1 MGYCRLGTAGCR
13 LKTMSKLPWHGPLFP
28 VKGHL
33 AERYALALRH
43 IAKRDCPLQE
53 FSVDRLGWSPQ
64 LAAKLG
70 DDYLGDAALRYA
82 IILSPDQSAAPPVYR
97 RFSYEAA
104 LIEQV
109 YLQARPSLLNLVEYE
124 PVVVEIDGGITFCR
138 VAGDLL
144 GVQAALARVDTPR
157 ATLAQTRQLLE
168 LGHGLGEKVRLLDD
182 GYIDQ
187 MLALVKQ
194 VGDPRRRPLPP
205 GIRVAVGSLWA
216 DVDGSAYVLRPPAGG
231 SRAILLIATRPGK
244 PGRGMAVTP
253 LELGEPRVVDILS
266 QEGFLH
272 YNNAPTLLPKRLGE
286 LEVDALLSSGGSV
299 PAADA
304 TARRRQL
311 AGSQAAQAALPQ
323 LYWELD
329 AEQKR
334 LASGGSLDPAHLSVE
349 ARWALATPAREPDVV
364 GHLLARFV
372 RYDYRLMVHHHRR
385 IVEAEWGRY
394 SAAKRRYLA
403 ATFPYMVQGFVDPPA
418 N

>member
-1 MGYCRLGTAGCR
+1 
-13 LKTMSKLPWHGPLFP
+13 MSKLPWHGPLFP
-28 VKGHL
+28 VKGL
-33 AERYALALRH
+33 LTERYALALKH
-43 IAKRDCPLQE
+43 LTKLDCPLQE
-53 FSVDRLGWSPQ
+53 FSIDRLGWSPQ

-82 IILSPDQSAAPPVYR
+82 IILSPDQSAAPPVHR

-109 YLQARPSLLNLVEYE
+109 YLQARPSLLNLVENE
-124 PVVVEIDGGITFCR
+124 PVVIELDAGLTFCR
-138 VAGDLL
+138 AAGDLL
-144 GVQAALARVDTPR
+144 GIQAALARVDTPR
-157 ATLAQTRQLLE
+157 ATLAHTRELLE

-187 MLALVKQ
+187 MLALVHA

-205 GIRVAVGSLWA
+205 GIRLAVGSLWG
-216 DVDGSAYVLRPPAGG
+216 DVDGSAYVLRPAAG
-231 SRAILLIATRPGK
+231 SPRPTLLIATRPSK
-244 PGRGMAVTP
+244 VGRGMAVTP
-253 LELGEPRVVDILS
+253 LELDEPRVIDVLS

-272 YNNAPTLLPKRLGE
+272 YNNAAMLLPKRLGE
-286 LEVDALLSSGGSV
+286 LEIDALLASGTV
-299 PAADA
+299 APATDSI
-304 TARRRQL
+304 ARRRQL
-311 AGSQAAQAALPQ
+311 AGNKAAQDALPQ

-329 AEQKR
+329 AEQKQV
-334 LASGGSLDPAHLSVE
+334 AFGGTLDPAELSVA
-349 ARWALATPAREPDVV
+349 ARWALATPARAPDVV

-394 SAAKRRYLA
+394 SESKQRYLA
-403 ATFPYMVQGFVDPPA
+403 ATFPYMIQGFVHPPA

>member
-1 MGYCRLGTAGCR
+1 
-13 LKTMSKLPWHGPLFP
+13 MSKLPWHGPLFP
-28 VKGHL
+28 VKGL
-33 AERYALALRH
+33 LTERYALALKH
-43 IAKRDCPLQE
+43 VAKLDCPLQE
-53 FSVDRLGWSPQ
+53 FSIDRLGWSLQ

-109 YLQARPSLLNLVEYE
+109 YLQARPSLLNLVEHE
-124 PVVVEIDGGITFCR
+124 PVVVELDAGITFCR

-144 GVQAALARVDTPR
+144 GIQAALARVDTPR
-157 ATLAQTRQLLE
+157 ATLAHTRQLLE

-187 MLALVKQ
+187 MLTLVKD

-205 GIRVAVGSLWA
+205 GIRLSVGSLWG
-216 DVDGSAYVLRPPAGG
+216 DVDGSAYVLRPAAG
-231 SRAILLIATRPGK
+231 STRPTLLIATRPSK
-244 PGRGMAVTP
+244 IGRGMAVTP
-253 LELGEPRVVDILS
+253 LELDEPRVINVLC

-272 YNNAPTLLPKRLGE
+272 YNNAAMLLPKRLGE
-286 LEVDALLSSGGSV
+286 LEIDALLACGDAA
-299 PAADA
+299 PASDS

-311 AGSQAAQAALPQ
+311 AGNKAAQAALPQ

-329 AEQKR
+329 AEQKQVTF
-334 LASGGSLDPAHLSVE
+334 GGTLDPADLSVA

-372 RYDYRLMVHHHRR
+372 RYDYRLLAHHHRR
-385 IVEAEWGRY
+385 IVEAEWDRY
-394 SAAKRRYLA
+394 SESKQRYLM
-403 ATFPYMVQGFVDPPA
+403 ATFPYMIEGFVHPPA

>member
-1 MGYCRLGTAGCR
+1 
-13 LKTMSKLPWHGPLFP
+13 MSKLPWHGPLFP

-33 AERYALALRH
+33 AERYALALKH

-53 FSVDRLGWSPQ
+53 FNVDRLGWSPQ

-82 IILSPDQSAAPPVYR
+82 IILSPDQSAAPPVHR

-104 LIEQV
+104 LIEEV
-109 YLQARPSLLNLVEYE
+109 YLQARPALLNLVEYE

-144 GVQAALARVDTPR
+144 GIHAALARVDTPR
-157 ATLAQTRQLLE
+157 ATLAHTRELLE
-168 LGHGLGEKVRLLDD
+168 LGHGLGDKVRLLDD

-187 MLALVKQ
+187 MLALVKE

-205 GIRVAVGSLWA
+205 GIRVAIGSLWG
-216 DVDGSAYVLRPPAGG
+216 DVDGSAYVLRPPPG
-231 SRAILLIATRPGK
+231 SPRPILLIATRPSK
-244 PGRGMAVTP
+244 VGRGMAVTP
-253 LELGEPRVVDILS
+253 LELDEPRVVDVLCE
-266 QEGFLH
+266 EGFLH
-272 YNNAPTLLPKRLGE
+272 YHNAPMLLPKRLGE
-286 LEVDALLSSGGSV
+286 LEIDALLASDEGA
-299 PAADA
+299 PAADG

-311 AGSQAAQAALPQ
+311 AGSTAAQAALPP

-329 AEQKR
+329 SLEKR
-334 LASGGSLDPAHLSVE
+334 LGSGGALDPADLSVE

-372 RYDYRLMVHHHRR
+372 RYDYRLLVHHHRR
-385 IVEAEWGRY
+385 IVEAEWSRY
-394 SAAKRRYLA
+394 SDAKRRYLA
-403 ATFPYMVQGFVDPPA
+403 ATFPYMIQGFVHPPA

>member
-1 MGYCRLGTAGCR
+1 
-13 LKTMSKLPWHGPLFP
+13 MSKLPWHGPLFP
-28 VKGHL
+28 VKDHL
-33 AERYALALRH
+33 AERYAVALKH
-43 IAKRDCPLQE
+43 IARRDCPLQE

-104 LIEQV
+104 LIERV

-144 GVQAALARVDTPR
+144 GIQAALARVDTPR
-157 ATLAQTRQLLE
+157 ATLAQTRRLLE

-187 MLALVKQ
+187 MLALVKE

-216 DVDGSAYVLRPPAGG
+216 DVDGSAYALRPPSGS
-231 SRAILLIATRPGK
+231 SRATLLIATRPSK
-244 PGRGMAVTP
+244 TARGIAVTP
-253 LELGEPRVVDILS
+253 LELDEPRVVDILA

-272 YNNAPTLLPKRLGE
+272 YKNAPTLLPKRLGE
-286 LEVDALLSSGGSV
+286 LEVDALLASGEHA
-299 PAADA
+299 PAADIL
-304 TARRRQL
+304 ARRRQL
-311 AGSQAAQAALPQ
+311 AGSQAAQAALPP

-334 LASGGSLDPAHLSVE
+334 LAAGGALDPADLSVE

-372 RYDYRLMVHHHRR
+372 RYDYRLMIHHHRR
-385 IVEAEWGRY
+385 IVEAEWDRY
-394 SAAKRRYLA
+394 SDAKRRYLA
-403 ATFPYMVQGFVDPPA
+403 AAFPYMVQGFVDPPA

>member
-1 MGYCRLGTAGCR
+1 
-13 LKTMSKLPWHGPLFP
+13 MSKLPWHGPLFP
-28 VKGHL
+28 VKGL
-33 AERYALALRH
+33 LTERYALALKH
-43 IAKRDCPLQE
+43 VAKLDCPLQE

-109 YLQARPSLLNLVEYE
+109 YLQARPSLLNLVEHE
-124 PVVVEIDGGITFCR
+124 PVVVELDAGITFCR
-138 VAGDLL
+138 AAGDLL

-157 ATLAQTRQLLE
+157 ATLAHTRQLLE
-168 LGHGLGEKVRLLDD
+168 LGKGLGEKVRLLDD

-187 MLALVKQ
+187 MLTLVHD

-205 GIRVAVGSLWA
+205 GIRLVVGSLWG
-216 DVDGSAYVLRPPAGG
+216 DVDGSAYVLRPATG
-231 SRAILLIATRPGK
+231 SARPTLLIATRPSK
-244 PGRGMAVTP
+244 IGRGMAVTP
-253 LELGEPRVVDILS
+253 LELGEPRVIDVLF

-272 YNNAPTLLPKRLGE
+272 YNNAAMLLPKRLGE
-286 LEVDALLSSGGSV
+286 LEIDALLASGEAA

-311 AGSQAAQAALPQ
+311 AGNKAAQDALPQ

-329 AEQKR
+329 AEQKQVTF
-334 LASGGSLDPAHLSVE
+334 GGTLDPADLSVA

-372 RYDYRLMVHHHRR
+372 RYDYRLMAHHHRR
-385 IVEAEWGRY
+385 IVEAEWNRY
-394 SAAKRRYLA
+394 SEAKQRYLA
-403 ATFPYMVQGFVDPPA
+403 AIFPYMIQGFVHPSA

>member
-1 MGYCRLGTAGCR
+1 
-13 LKTMSKLPWHGPLFP
+13 MSKLPWHGPLFP
-28 VKGHL
+28 AKGLL
-33 AERYALALRH
+33 AERYALALKH
-43 IAKRDCPLQE
+43 LTKLDCPLQE
-53 FSVDRLGWSPQ
+53 FSIDRLGWSPQ

-104 LIEQV
+104 LIEQI
-109 YLQARPSLLNLVEYE
+109 YLQARSSLLNLVENE
-124 PVVVEIDGGITFCR
+124 PVVVELDAGITFCR
-138 VAGDLL
+138 VASDLL

-157 ATLAQTRQLLE
+157 ATLAHTRELLE

-182 GYIDQ
+182 SYIEQ
-187 MLALVKQ
+187 MLTLVKN

-205 GIRVAVGSLWA
+205 GIRLVVGSLWG
-216 DVDGSAYVLRPPAGG
+216 DVDGSAYVLRPAAG
-231 SRAILLIATRPGK
+231 SARPTLLIATRPSTI
-244 PGRGMAVTP
+244 GRGMAVTP
-253 LELGEPRVVDILS
+253 LELDAPHVIDVLC

-272 YNNAPTLLPKRLGE
+272 YNNAAMLLPKRLGE
-286 LEVDALLSSGGSV
+286 LEIDTLLACGEGA
-299 PAADA
+299 PAANS

-311 AGSQAAQAALPQ
+311 AGNKAAQSALPQ

-329 AEQKR
+329 AEQKQV
-334 LASGGSLDPAHLSVE
+334 AFGGTLDPATLSVA

-372 RYDYRLMVHHHRR
+372 RYDYRLLAHHHRR

-394 SAAKRRYLA
+394 SEAKQRYLA
-403 ATFPYMVQGFVDPPA
+403 ATFPYMIQGFVHPPA
-418 N
+418 S

>member
-1 MGYCRLGTAGCR
+1 
-13 LKTMSKLPWHGPLFP
+13 MSKLPWHGPLFP

-33 AERYALALRH
+33 AERYALALKH
-43 IAKRDCPLQE
+43 VTKLECPLQE
-53 FSVDRLGWSPQ
+53 FGIDRLGWSPQ

-82 IILSPDQSAAPPVYR
+82 IILSPDQSAAPPIYR

-104 LIEQV
+104 LIEEV
-109 YLQARPSLLNLVEYE
+109 YLRARPSLLNLVEYE
-124 PVVVEIDGGITFCR
+124 PVIVELDPGITFCR
-138 VAGDLL
+138 AAGDLL

-157 ATLAQTRQLLE
+157 ATLAHTRQLLE

-187 MLALVKQ
+187 MLALVKD

-205 GIRVAVGSLWA
+205 GIRLEVGSLWG
-216 DVDGSAYVLRPPAGG
+216 DVDGSAYVLRPAAGTKRPA
-231 SRAILLIATRPGK
+231 LLIATRPSK
-244 PGRGMAVTP
+244 IGRGMAATS
-253 LELGEPRVVDILS
+253 LELDEPRVIDALC

-272 YNNAPTLLPKRLGE
+272 YNNAIMLLPKRLGE
-286 LEVDALLSSGGSV
+286 LEIDALLASGEDA
-299 PAADA
+299 PAADG

-311 AGSQAAQAALPQ
+311 AGNKGAQSALPQ

-329 AEQKR
+329 AEQKQ
-334 LASGGSLDPAHLSVE
+334 LAAGGTLNSAELSVE

-372 RYDYRLMVHHHRR
+372 RYDYRLMAHHHRR

-394 SAAKRRYLA
+394 SQAKQRYLA
-403 ATFPYMVQGFVDPPA
+403 ATFPYMIQGFVHPPA